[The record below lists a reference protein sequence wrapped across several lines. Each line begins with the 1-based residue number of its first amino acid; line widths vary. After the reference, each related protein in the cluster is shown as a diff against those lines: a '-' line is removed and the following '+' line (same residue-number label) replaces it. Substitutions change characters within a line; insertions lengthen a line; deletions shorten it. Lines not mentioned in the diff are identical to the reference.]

1 MKSAVLWMFCMLRSG
16 SSVLSS
22 MIVGNAGQA
31 GDRTDDGASVY
42 RRVDLFRESYFGC
55 RYLAFGEH

>member
-1 MKSAVLWMFCMLRSG
+1 
-16 SSVLSS
+16 